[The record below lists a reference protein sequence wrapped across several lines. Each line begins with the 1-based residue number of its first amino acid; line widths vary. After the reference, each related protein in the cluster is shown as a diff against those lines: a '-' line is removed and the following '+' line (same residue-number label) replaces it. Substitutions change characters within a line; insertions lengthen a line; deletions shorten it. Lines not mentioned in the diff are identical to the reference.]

1 LLTFFYKSDFF
12 IESFL
17 QHMYGHHQEVLRE
30 AERCDQ
36 REKKVSPLVH
46 QKNILKHKCFFLL
59 IYFFKYIFSKLLTS
73 HFLIIINWPALLMQ
87 KTGSNWIIWNHNICT
102 LMMDYYFFFFAF
114 SQHLSE
120 SAFQICFWVIS
131 ELACFHFI
139 FCLSC
144 DNEKLK
150 LNYFFSFCSILTN
163 KMQFAQLHSWT
174 TVEKK
179 LKM

>member
-1 LLTFFYKSDFF
+1 LRWSCNLRVKRVFHHNLLLTFFYKSDFF

-102 LMMDYYFFFFAF
+102 LMMDYYLFFLHFRNIWVNRRFKSVF
-114 SQHLSE
+114 ESFLSWHV
-120 SAFQICFWVIS
+120 FIS
-131 ELACFHFI
+131 
-139 FCLSC
+139 
-144 DNEKLK
+144 
-150 LNYFFSFCSILTN
+150 SFVLVATMKS
-163 KMQFAQLHSWT
+163 
-174 TVEKK
+174 
-179 LKM
+179 